1 MPNHI
6 GSLLFI
12 LIHSVRSG
20 LVLILKHHARSLV
33 DPLWSL
39 RTSVAEHLRSRRR
52 TLPCRDSSHTPR
64 DASSRPVAH
73 APSSSTDHQLHFWDC
88 RFVADPCTSTRL
100 RTLIARA
107 QALPRASLARLCLWF
122 FVTWNRLPGFC
133 ITRISAAGDGDG
145 SSLPGPRQL
154 LVTAYSDLIL
164 VRRFMQG
171 PIDSPSVIHTFIHG
185 GSRPN
190 HAARAPTATQMHLT
204 RLASMRIRLAE
215 SRSALGQGSLFAA
228 VSRRCQSAHLPSWGL
243 SSVSRAARSGVLRCS
258 SI

>member
-1 MPNHI
+1 MRVHWW
-6 GSLLFI
+6 
-12 LIHSVRSG
+12 IHSGVWICPSLSIFAHAGALYLVVIRRIHLAMRPPVRS
-20 LVLILKHHARSLV
+20 H
-33 DPLWSL
+33 
-39 RTSVAEHLRSRRR
+39 
-52 TLPCRDSSHTPR
+52 TLPRQAPIISFISGI
-64 DASSRPVAH
+64 AVSSRIPVPAH
-73 APSSSTDHQLHFWDC
+73 AC
-88 RFVADPCTSTRL
+88 ARF
-100 RTLIARA
+100 IARA
-107 QALPRASLARLCLWF
+107 QAPPSRASLAWLRLWS

-243 SSVSRAARSGVLRCS
+243 SSVSRAARSGVFRCS